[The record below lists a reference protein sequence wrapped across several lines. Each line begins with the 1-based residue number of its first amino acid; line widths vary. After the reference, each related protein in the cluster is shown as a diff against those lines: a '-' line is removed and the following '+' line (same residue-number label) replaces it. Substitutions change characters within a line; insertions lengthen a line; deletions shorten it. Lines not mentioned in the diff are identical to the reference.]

1 MKIMLYFFS
10 HKCYPT
16 LPFWDISSN
25 LYNSGLSVYTSN
37 ISSFFNILTVFGS
50 INLFFCVDSV
60 CDDNFLDFS
69 VIVNFLLGISLELL
83 VLKTWT
89 TYYLPMNCNNK

>member
-1 MKIMLYFFS
+1 MLYFFS

-25 LYNSGLSVYTSN
+25 LYNSGLCVYTSN
-37 ISSFFNILTVFGS
+37 ISPFFNILTVFGS
-50 INLFFCVDSV
+50 TNLFFVWILFAMTTFRLFS
-60 CDDNFLDFS
+60 NSKFLARYF
-69 VIVNFLLGISLELL
+69 LELL

-89 TYYLPMNCNNK
+89 AYYLPMNCDNK